1 MKRDVDLCRQ
11 LLMDL
16 ENQGPHCLLTTL
28 RCDEVPEANQ
38 RIDHHLRLLIDAGF
52 VKETERTG
60 SGVPCV
66 RLTHSGQEL
75 IELTGNENRW
85 REAKWIVQQQ
95 TGGLS
100 LTVLLALLTKWA
112 VDGTA
117 CYRPE
122 LPGRHV
128 YPPFSHQAEG
138 HQAEGHQA
146 EGHQAESASGLS
158 VSHTEQKPLDE
169 DPLRPAHSH
178 PDDRKRVDVH
188 NRSTDR
194 QKRAPSEIAMAD
206 EPTGVTLPVS
216 LI

>member
-16 ENQGPHCLLTTL
+16 ENQGPHRLLTTL

-100 LTVLLALLTKWA
+100 LTVLMALLTKWA

-117 CYRPE
+117 CCE
-122 LPGRHV
+122 QGLPGRHV
-128 YPPFSHQAEG
+128 YPPFRYQAEG
-138 HQAEGHQA
+138 HQAEGHQT
-146 EGHQAESASGLS
+146 ESAYRLS
-158 VSHTEQKPLDE
+158 TSHTEQKPLDE

-188 NRSTDR
+188 NSPTDR
-194 QKRAPSEIAMAD
+194 QKRAPCEIAMAD
-206 EPTGVTLPVS
+206 EPTGITLPVF

>member
-11 LLMDL
+11 LLVDL
-16 ENQGPHCLLTTL
+16 ENQGPTCLLTTL
-28 RCDEVPEANQ
+28 QCDEVPEANQ

-52 VKETERTG
+52 VKEAEQTD

-100 LTVLLALLTKWA
+100 LTVLMALLTKWA

-117 CYRPE
+117 SYQRE
-122 LPGRHV
+122 QRDRHA
-128 YPPFSHQAEG
+128 YQPFSEG
-138 HQAEGHQA
+138 HQT
-146 EGHQAESASGLS
+146 ESAYEPSAS
-158 VSHTEQKPLDE
+158 RTEQKPLDE
-169 DPLRPAHSH
+169 APLGPTRSH
-178 PDDRKRVDVH
+178 PDDRKRGEVH

-194 QKRAPSEIAMAD
+194 QRHIRGEIAMTD
-206 EPTGVTLPVS
+206 KPTGVTLPVS

>member
-11 LLMDL
+11 LLVDL
-16 ENQGPHCLLTTL
+16 ENQGPTCSLTAL
-28 RCDEVPEANQ
+28 QCDEVPEANQ

-66 RLTHSGQEL
+66 RLTHSGREL

-100 LTVLLALLTKWA
+100 LTVLMALLTKWA
-112 VDGTA
+112 IDGTA
-117 CYRPE
+117 SYQREQPD
-122 LPGRHV
+122 RHA
-128 YPPFSHQAEG
+128 YQPFSEG
-138 HQAEGHQA
+138 HQT
-146 EGHQAESASGLS
+146 ESAYEPSAPR
-158 VSHTEQKPLDE
+158 TEQKPLDE
-169 DPLRPAHSH
+169 APLGPTPSH
-178 PDDRKRVDVH
+178 PDARRRGEFH

-194 QKRAPSEIAMAD
+194 QGRTPCENAMTD
-206 EPTGVTLPVS
+206 KPTGVTLPVS

>member
-100 LTVLLALLTKWA
+100 LTVLMALLTKWA

-138 HQAEGHQA
+138 HQAE
-146 EGHQAESASGLS
+146 SAYRLS
-158 VSHTEQKPLDE
+158 ASHTEQKPLDE
-169 DPLRPAHSH
+169 APLGP
-178 PDDRKRVDVH
+178 
-188 NRSTDR
+188 
-194 QKRAPSEIAMAD
+194 APSEIAMAD